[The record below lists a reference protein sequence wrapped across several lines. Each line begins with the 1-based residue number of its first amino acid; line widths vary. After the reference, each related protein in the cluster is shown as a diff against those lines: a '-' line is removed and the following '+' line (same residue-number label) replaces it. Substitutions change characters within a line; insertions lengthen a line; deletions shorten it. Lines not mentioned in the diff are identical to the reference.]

1 MKLLRLAQNYLT
13 NRKLRT
19 KNNLAYSSW
28 EEALF
33 GVPECSILGPLLFK
47 IFLCELFFVIN

>member
-1 MKLLRLAQNYLT
+1 MKLLRLIQNYLT

-33 GVPECSILGPLLFK
+33 GVPDCSILGPLLFK